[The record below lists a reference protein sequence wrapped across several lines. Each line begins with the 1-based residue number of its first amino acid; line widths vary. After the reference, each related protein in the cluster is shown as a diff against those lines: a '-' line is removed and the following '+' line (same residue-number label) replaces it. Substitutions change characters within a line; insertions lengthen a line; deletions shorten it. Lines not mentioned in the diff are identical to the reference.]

1 MDGGNFEMQQS
12 PKQRFCSSCRVDRD
26 ESQGK
31 WVMTRG
37 GVRRFICAHCMARR
51 KAQLPAKPAE
61 ESVILTG
68 TLEKD
73 PPDSEPKQGDASS
86 TQAAKPAP

>member
-1 MDGGNFEMQQS
+1 MQQS

-51 KAQLPAKPAE
+51 KAQVPVKSGDDAQMPSAKP
-61 ESVILTG
+61 V
-68 TLEKD
+68 D
-73 PPDSEPKQGDASS
+73 Q
-86 TQAAKPAP
+86 

>member
-1 MDGGNFEMQQS
+1 MQQTM
-12 PKQRFCSSCRVDRD
+12 KQRFCSSCRVDRD

-51 KAQLPAKPAE
+51 KAQMPIKPVSTAE
-61 ESVILTG
+61 
-68 TLEKD
+68 
-73 PPDSEPKQGDASS
+73 P
-86 TQAAKPAP
+86 